1 MEHPPAILEK
11 AQRLEQLLLRVAAGE
26 PLEEVNAELGFDLT
40 VLMLAHQQAK
50 YESGG
55 RTWEALIDGRHG
67 HPRKAHS
74 ALREWLYARKEA
86 DDSLRAP
93 QLVKEIQEKFGVTLT
108 DGHVNHL
115 LRKRA
120 LTAPPGRP
128 FKQSPDVK
136 SHTEGQRPP
145 NEENRDEAST
155 IADVS
160 ATADVC
166 SESVDNAGL
175 FFPGG
180 GKGRDGGSSSS

>member
-26 PLEEVNAELGFDLT
+26 PLDKVNAELGFDLT
-40 VLMLAHQQAK
+40 DMMLAHQQAK
-50 YESGG
+50 YEADG

-67 HPRKAHS
+67 HARKAHS

-93 QLVKEIQEKFGVTLT
+93 QLVKEIKEKFGVTLT
-108 DGHVNHL
+108 DGHVNYL

-128 FKQSPDVK
+128 FKRVPDVE
-136 SHTEGQRPP
+136 SHAEGQRPP
-145 NEENRDEAST
+145 AEEGSAEASAA
-155 IADVS
+155 ADAS
-160 ATADVC
+160 ATANAP

-180 GKGRDGGSSSS
+180 SKGRDGGGGSS